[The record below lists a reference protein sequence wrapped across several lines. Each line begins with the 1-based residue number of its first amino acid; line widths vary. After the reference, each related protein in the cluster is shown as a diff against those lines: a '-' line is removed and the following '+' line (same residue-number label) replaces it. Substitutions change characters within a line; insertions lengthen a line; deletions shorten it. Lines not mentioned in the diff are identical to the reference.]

1 MKKLL
6 VFSLVA
12 IMIMALA
19 VPAMAQGKNET
30 LPAPLLGDVNGDN
43 AVTIADA
50 IATMRYVVLGI
61 TNGVFMPARAD
72 MDGDGTVG
80 IADTIIITR
89 IALGLS

>member
-19 VPAMAQGKNET
+19 VPAFAET
-30 LPAPLLGDVNGDN
+30 LPAPLLGDVNGDS

-50 IATMRYVVLGI
+50 IATMRYVMLGI